1 MSILANKI
9 PVVDRCTPELFFA
22 EIAPLNQPVV
32 LKNIVAHW
40 ALVKAGRE
48 SDEQAVAHI
57 KSFYNGRPVG
67 ASFGQPEIK
76 GRFFYNQD
84 ATELNFEKR
93 QMRIDEALD
102 EILVLR
108 SNPTPPSL
116 YIGSTS
122 LEGFFPQLRSANN
135 LDHYFDL
142 FNLEKGNLL
151 ESIWIGNR
159 TTASCHYDAP
169 YNIACCVAGKR
180 RATLFPPEQIN
191 NLYPGPLDLTPGG
204 QAVSMVDFQA
214 PDFAKHPRFREAI
227 AAGQYAELEPGDAI
241 YIPSMWWHHIEAL
254 NTFNILINY
263 WYRQSAL
270 YMGTPM
276 NTLKYALLSLR
287 NRPENEKRAWQAVF
301 DYYVFADSGLAGEH
315 LPEAARGLLGPMD
328 DLKARQL
335 RAFLI
340 NSLNR

>member
-9 PVVDRCTPELFFA
+9 PLIENCTPNLFFT

-40 ALVKAGRE
+40 PLVKAAQE
-48 SDEQAVAHI
+48 SDEQAVTHI
-57 KSFYNGRPVG
+57 KSFYNGRPLS
-67 ASFGQPEIK
+67 ASLGTPEIK

-93 QMRIDEALD
+93 QVRIDEALD
-102 EILVLR
+102 EILALR
-108 SNPTPPSL
+108 SNPTPPSF

-122 LEGFFPQLRSANN
+122 LEGYFPQLRNTNN
-135 LDHYFDL
+135 LDDYFAL

-151 ESIWIGNR
+151 ESIWIGNQ

-180 RATLFPPEQIN
+180 RATLFPPEQII

-204 QAVSMVDFQA
+204 QAVSMVDFQS
-214 PDFAKHPRFREAI
+214 PDFVKYPRFRAAI

-276 NTLKYALLSLR
+276 NTLKYALMSLR
-287 NRPENEKRAWQAVF
+287 DRPENEKRAWQAVF
-301 DYYVFADSGLAGEH
+301 NYYIFADSELAGEH